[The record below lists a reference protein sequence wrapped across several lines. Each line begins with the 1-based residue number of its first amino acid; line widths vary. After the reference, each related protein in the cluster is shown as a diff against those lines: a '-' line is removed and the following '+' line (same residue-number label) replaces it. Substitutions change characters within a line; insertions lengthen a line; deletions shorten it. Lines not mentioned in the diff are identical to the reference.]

1 MKHIRKSLWALALL
15 VPFFAQGQ
23 ERLEPCAFA
32 WDYDR
37 VCIEKLVHKGYDF
50 FYMRCPS
57 FFAESALSLQ
67 IPTAGPANRSLLTYS
82 TAEESIWYAKKRHK
96 VKVTTSEMRVPDS
109 VARRLRLLANHA
121 IVTASPWADQRMLCD
136 GTGYYFC
143 NRMLG
148 AMTHSPDSGARTFL
162 LVQAMD
168 SVCLAVV
175 HSDTALLLRQMP
187 MLDSLDRCF
196 RQDYPLEAFMP
207 DFKPW
212 PFTDSTGVMHLQ
224 LYRNEC
230 FMNIIVADSADAA
243 AQTPPMLDFYQ
254 QLAREIFIRYPD
266 YRKLSVMVDPRC
278 IEPRCKVVTR
288 EYNNYQY
295 LDQQYRIYYTLE
307 LPPSMLTLERCLKAL
322 ELPDGEHRIE

>member
-1 MKHIRKSLWALALL
+1 MSKHILFSLTILVSILAN
-15 VPFFAQGQ
+15 GQ
-23 ERLEPCAFA
+23 ERLKPCAFA
-32 WDYDR
+32 WDYDKI
-37 VCIEKLVHKGYDF
+37 CIEKLVHKGYDF
-50 FYMRCPS
+50 FFMRCPS

-67 IPTAGPANRSLLTYS
+67 IPEAGPANRSLLTYS
-82 TAEESIWYAKKRHK
+82 TAEKCIWYTKKRHK

-109 VARRLRLLANHA
+109 VARRLHFLANHA
-121 IVTASPWADQRMLCD
+121 IATASPWADQRVLED

-143 NRMLG
+143 NRMQG
-148 AMTHSPDSGARTFL
+148 AWAHSPDSGARTFL

-196 RQDYPLEAFMP
+196 RQDYPQEAFMP
-207 DFKPW
+207 DFKPR

-224 LYRNEC
+224 FYRSEC
-230 FMNIIVADSADAA
+230 FMYITVADSTDAA

-266 YRKLSVMVDPRC
+266 YRKLSVMVDPKY

-295 LDQQYRIYYTLE
+295 LDQQYQIYYTLE